1 MQIYAVLK
9 KYTYFSTTKNTKL
22 FIFKIVGSH
31 KPLILILRFLF
42 IFLMNKELGNKK
54 Y

>member
-9 KYTYFSTTKNTKL
+9 KYTYFSTTKSTDL

-31 KPLILILRFLF
+31 KPLILTLRFLF
-42 IFLMNKELGNKK
+42 IFIMNAELEIK
-54 Y
+54 